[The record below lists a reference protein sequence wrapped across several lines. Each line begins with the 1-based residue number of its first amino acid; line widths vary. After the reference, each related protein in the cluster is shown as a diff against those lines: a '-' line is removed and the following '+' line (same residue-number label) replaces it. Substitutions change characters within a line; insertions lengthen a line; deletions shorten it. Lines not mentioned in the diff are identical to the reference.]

1 MIEKRPLVTIA
12 IPSYKPEFF
21 EQSLRSA
28 IGQTYDNIEINVSD
42 NCPTEDIY
50 KICKKYP
57 MVNYQRNN
65 NIGYKNVIDSIYSS
79 NGEYIKPLF
88 DDDLL
93 HPFCVEYM
101 VKSFQNNQDASLC
114 FSARSIINTK
124 NEITEMMIP
133 FENNQIINGIYL
145 KKLMS
150 LNFKNLIGEFSTVM
164 FKKNDINQLIK
175 DEFFKYNNHDFSH
188 GLADVI
194 FFIKITDKSNAIY
207 IKDTLSYFRRDEKLN
222 SNSNPDFNK
231 NLIFCVTDWID
242 LLIELHKNKEIEDI
256 EITNSIE
263 VASLTIQYWI
273 NRYPEIIKN
282 YDELLEYVLNI
293 YKLKEAGCT
302 H

>member
-1 MIEKRPLVTIA
+1 
-12 IPSYKPEFF
+12 
-21 EQSLRSA
+21 
-28 IGQTYDNIEINVSD
+28 
-42 NCPTEDIY
+42 
-50 KICKKYP
+50 
-57 MVNYQRNN
+57 
-65 NIGYKNVIDSIYSS
+65 
-79 NGEYIKPLF
+79 
-88 DDDLL
+88 
-93 HPFCVEYM
+93 
-101 VKSFQNNQDASLC
+101 
-114 FSARSIINTK
+114 
-124 NEITEMMIP
+124 
-133 FENNQIINGIYL
+133 
-145 KKLMS
+145 MS
-150 LNFKNLIGEFSTVM
+150 LNFNNFIGEFSTVM